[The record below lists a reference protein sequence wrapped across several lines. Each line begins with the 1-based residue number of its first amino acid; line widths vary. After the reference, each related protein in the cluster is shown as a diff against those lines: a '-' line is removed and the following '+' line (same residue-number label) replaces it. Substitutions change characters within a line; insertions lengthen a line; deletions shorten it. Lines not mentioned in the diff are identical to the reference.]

1 MKNNSFIPPRPPK
14 TLGKVKK
21 MGKFLFNYNERYIE
35 VDPSLGIFRR
45 FESKNDY
52 PNNPLEIINLIDI
65 VSCKRIKSWFTSDN
79 YYYFE
84 LIYSQRQVYRFK
96 NEKVCEKWIEIIN
109 SATIYY
115 KFWKCQEKKD
125 SKKII
130 NMKKESKN
138 QIIEI
143 DFETGNI
150 INYTERYYP
159 NSIIPQKYKSLD
171 GITFKSFEI
180 ISNLGSGTFGKV
192 YKVRLKTNNQIYAMK
207 KINKSF
213 LIRNKQL
220 RYAVSECNILK
231 QISTPF
237 ITILHFS
244 FQTPENLYM
253 ILDYCPGGDLNYHI
267 EKKLLF
273 KEQEAKFYISE
284 LIIGIEQIH
293 KQDIIY
299 RDLKPENILIDEN
312 NHIKIAD
319 FGLAKEG
326 ISDEEITKSFCGTP
340 AYLPP
345 EMLKKVGV
353 GKSADIYGIGAILYE
368 MISGNPPFYSNDMG
382 IMYNNIA
389 KNNLILNDNFSND
402 IKDLFINILNKDPRK
417 RFGIKDIKEHSFF
430 NGVNWDLIEKRCEK
444 SPLDLVRIKEEND
457 KRNCEEKKNQF
468 FCDVDYD
475 DSNRDYNRVKNFTF
489 IRDYI
494 EN

>member
-1 MKNNSFIPPRPPK
+1 M
-14 TLGKVKK
+14 
-21 MGKFLFNYNERYIE
+21 
-35 VDPSLGIFRR
+35 
-45 FESKNDY
+45 
-52 PNNPLEIINLIDI
+52 
-65 VSCKRIKSWFTSDN
+65 
-79 YYYFE
+79 
-84 LIYSQRQVYRFK
+84 
-96 NEKVCEKWIEIIN
+96 
-109 SATIYY
+109 
-115 KFWKCQEKKD
+115 
-125 SKKII
+125 KII
-130 NMKKESKN
+130 NKN
-138 QIIEI
+138 
-143 DFETGNI
+143 
-150 INYTERYYP
+150 
-159 NSIIPQKYKSLD
+159 
-171 GITFKSFEI
+171 
-180 ISNLGSGTFGKV
+180 
-192 YKVRLKTNNQIYAMK
+192 
-207 KINKSF
+207 F

-244 FQTPENLYM
+244 FQTPENLYI

-267 EKKLLF
+267 ENKLF
-273 KEQEAKFYISE
+273 KEEEAKFYISE

-293 KQDIIY
+293 KKDIIY
-299 RDLKPENILIDEN
+299 RDLKPENLLIDEN

-368 MISGNPPFYSNDMG
+368 MITGNPPFYSNDLG

-389 KNNLILNDNFSND
+389 KNNLVLNDCFSEE

-417 RFGIKDIKEHSFF
+417 RFGIKEIKEHTFF
-430 NGVNWDLIEKRCEK
+430 RDVNWDLIEKRCEK
-444 SPLDLVRIKEEND
+444 SPLDLVKIKEENN
-457 KRNCEEKKNQF
+457 KRKLEEKKDSF
-468 FCDVDYD
+468 FFDVDYD

-489 IRDYI
+489 IRNYN

>member
-1 MKNNSFIPPRPPK
+1 MKNNTFIPPKPPK
-14 TLGKVKK
+14 TLGIVEK

-45 FESKNDY
+45 FQSKKDY
-52 PNNPLEIINLIDI
+52 PNNPLEVINLLDI

-84 LIYSQRQVYRFK
+84 LVYSQRQVYRFK
-96 NEKVCEKWIEIIN
+96 NEKVCEKWIETLN
-109 SATIYY
+109 LASIYY

-125 SKKII
+125 QKLI
-130 NMKKESKN
+130 NIKKESKN

-143 DFETGNI
+143 DFETGNLR
-150 INYTERYYP
+150 NYTEQRYYP
-159 NSIIPQKYKSLD
+159 NSIVPQKYKSLN

-180 ISNLGSGTFGKV
+180 LDNLGSGTFGKV
-192 YKVRLKTNNQIYAMK
+192 FKVRLKTNNNIYAMK
-207 KINKSF
+207 IINKNF

-244 FQTPENLYM
+244 FQTPENLYI

-267 EKKLLF
+267 ENKLF
-273 KEQEAKFYISE
+273 KEEEAKFYISE

-293 KQDIIY
+293 KKDIIY
-299 RDLKPENILIDEN
+299 RDLKPENLLIDEN

-368 MISGNPPFYSNDMG
+368 MITGNPPFYSNDLG

-389 KNNLILNDNFSND
+389 KNNLVLNDCFSEE

-417 RFGIKDIKEHSFF
+417 RFGIKEIKEHTFF
-430 NGVNWDLIEKRCEK
+430 RDVNWDLIEKRCEK
-444 SPLDLVRIKEEND
+444 SPLDLVKIKEEND
-457 KRNCEEKKNQF
+457 KRKLEEKKDSF
-468 FCDVDYD
+468 FFDVDYD

-489 IRDYI
+489 IRNYN